1 METLTAQ
8 WLASTNE
15 AQAQKLLDDVQ
26 RSALITVPVA
36 PLGQIIP
43 KTAYRRNLQGI
54 LRLPATLEGRGWC
67 KAIRLRSKCPPEG
80 PRSTP
85 VAEAQQRDE

>member
-8 WLASTNE
+8 WLASTIE
-15 AQAQKLLDDVQ
+15 TQAQRLLDDVQ
-26 RSALITVPVA
+26 RSALNTVPVA

-54 LRLPATLEGRGWC
+54 LTASSPLLWNVRRA
-67 KAIRLRSKCPPEG
+67 
-80 PRSTP
+80 
-85 VAEAQQRDE
+85 